1 MTDILIAPKLP
12 VICKD
17 RTTRHSAL
25 SAMAE
30 EYRVVC
36 ACKAVS
42 ITATGPAVSQCLCHC
57 TDCAEVYQMT
67 PAGFV
72 LFPADQLCINTG
84 KEKLKAFSQ
93 KTPSLKRYFCE
104 DCGFKTH
111 HTRDGIPLVGTL
123 SNNLPGFDF
132 QPQVHL
138 YCKSAPADRLQ
149 AYAGDGSTKFVDMP
163 KEFGGSGE
171 QMTC

>member
-1 MTDILIAPKLP
+1 MSSWQRPCAIPCITCTST
-12 VICKD
+12 VI
-17 RTTRHSAL
+17 
-25 SAMAE
+25 
-30 EYRVVC
+30 RV
-36 ACKAVS
+36 
-42 ITATGPAVSQCLCHC
+42 Q
-57 TDCAEVYQMT
+57 
-67 PAGFV
+67 
-72 LFPADQLCINTG
+72 
-84 KEKLKAFSQ
+84 
-93 KTPSLKRYFCE
+93 